1 MSTTLPLGDYIIS
14 IEDGRNWTL
23 KRPVTRKNRE
33 TKEEYEGE
41 DVLGYYG
48 TLQAACK
55 ALFREH
61 LANAGPTTIPRLM
74 DLIHSA
80 ELRIVEAVTQLQ
92 EQGEITWPIRSS
104 ITPETES
111 GSRGAGPT
119 PTPTARPSSVPRTPR
134 QNSSSRSQ
142 PVPCRP
148 RHAGA

>member
-92 EQGEITWPIRSS
+92 EQGEIVWPTRLSTTLEI
-104 ITPETES
+104 ES

-119 PTPTARPSSVPRTPR
+119 PTPTSRSSSAPRTPR
-134 QNSSSRSQ
+134 QNSLSRSQ
-142 PVPCRP
+142 PVSRRP
-148 RHAGA
+148 RRAGA